1 MTGCARR
8 QSTYRWDAMCGLTSS
23 MTKTSAAVHTLR
35 LLLCLTPSNQRSP
48 HIICGHWEPAK
59 KHSKLRSLWN
69 DCAACPEAPAWGP
82 GPMEPGRG
90 CGSVPNPDQCW
101 CSVTTPPGKAREG
114 GEGLRVAAGQDRT
127 KRKERLGGCQGLRRG
142 LEQATDLR
150 EPPLSC
156 L

>member
-1 MTGCARR
+1 MTALPVLRHLPGALGPWNQAGAVG
-8 QSTYRWDAMCGLTSS
+8 QSRT
-23 MTKTSAAVHTLR
+23 
-35 LLLCLTPSNQRSP
+35 
-48 HIICGHWEPAK
+48 
-59 KHSKLRSLWN
+59 
-69 DCAACPEAPAWGP
+69 
-82 GPMEPGRG
+82 
-90 CGSVPNPDQCW
+90 PDQCW

-156 L
+156 LLAGLGTQYRAAFLLIFSISAGSHIRL